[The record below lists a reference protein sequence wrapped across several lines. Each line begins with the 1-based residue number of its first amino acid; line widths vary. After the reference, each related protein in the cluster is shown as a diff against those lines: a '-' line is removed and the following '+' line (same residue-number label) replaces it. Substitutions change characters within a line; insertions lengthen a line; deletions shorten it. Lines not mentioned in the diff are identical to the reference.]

1 MCVSSTGTPF
11 HMSPKLAMSLPDGEL
26 DHSNFTV
33 SFGILQRTIGDSSD
47 HLCPCLFHHIT
58 SFYSVLNLMMT
69 LSDLLSH
76 RIVQQNYSA
85 NDVLWGRRAC
95 LSLFL
100 VSVTKKGRS
109 YCLDVGHWQ
118 VTLSRSGQSVVVWLS
133 SACRSAGFLY
143 FRQKQEEDG
152 DEKVNK

>member
-11 HMSPKLAMSLPDGEL
+11 HMSPKTAMSLPDGEL

-33 SFGILQRTIGDSSD
+33 TFGILRRTIGDSSD
-47 HLCPCLFHHIT
+47 HLYPCLFHHIT
-58 SFYSVLNLMMT
+58 SFYSFLNLMMT

-85 NDVLWGRRAC
+85 NDVLWDQRAC
-95 LSLFL
+95 LLLFL

-109 YCLDVGHWQ
+109 YCLDVGQ
-118 VTLSRSGQSVVVWLS
+118 
-133 SACRSAGFLY
+133 
-143 FRQKQEEDG
+143 
-152 DEKVNK
+152 